1 MTDVPPPHPQVTGV
15 PADDEIPDLL
25 TVPEGALYSARLP
38 MAMAYAAVLHSP
50 QTRKDDRGTPY
61 ITHPLTVAGN
71 VWHYGLG
78 VPVYESEME
87 DLVIAAVLHDIVEDT
102 GGDNRLREIQSMF
115 GSRVAQLVNAATD
128 SSVEDPAT
136 KPPWRD
142 RKEQHIARVR
152 QLAAPAG
159 DPPAGIAI
167 ASLAERPDLR
177 EAAYRLA
184 VEVYAA
190 LPDPEPVS
198 AGDFEEWRL
207 RDVDVP
213 NAPLDGYLLALAG
226 DDPVGYCRLYVHDRG
241 RSVGHLMTGV
251 TAAWRGRG
259 VASALKRAALGWA
272 LAHGAERMTTE
283 NAQGNE
289 PMLAINRGFGYRPT
303 PDFVEMDGPVAPV

>member
-115 GSRVAQLVNAATD
+115 GPRVAQLVNAATD

-159 DPPAGIAI
+159 DGSASDPGACLVIACDKLHNLSDTAAAVD
-167 ASLAERPDLR
+167 ASGDSYLDRFNGGREGTRWYYRTMFEALRP
-177 EAAYRLA
+177 
-184 VEVYAA
+184 A
-190 LPDPEPVS
+190 LPDTLIEAMS
-198 AGDFEEWRL
+198 KRL
-207 RDVDVP
+207 
-213 NAPLDGYLLALAG
+213 A
-226 DDPVGYCRLYVHDRG
+226 
-241 RSVGHLMTGV
+241 T
-251 TAAWRGRG
+251 
-259 VASALKRAALGWA
+259 LGA
-272 LAHGAERMTTE
+272 
-283 NAQGNE
+283 
-289 PMLAINRGFGYRPT
+289 
-303 PDFVEMDGPVAPV
+303 